1 MNYLGWR
8 VTDDCFSFYRNTAI
22 GYLAGYA
29 THYIERENFKCG
41 DCIHFQ
47 PAWLCKKARG
57 IGGKN
62 SPVDN
67 CPDFERGNMPN
78 IKITAE
84 VDGKQVP
91 LETVSTETFEAIK
104 ALEKPKEIPVAR
116 TGNMSGANKRLILRI
131 DNVLRKFITEHKD
144 ISMIAINLE
153 DGRIMHWGSMGI
165 YGNIR
170 PL

>member
-1 MNYLGWR
+1 MILQW
-8 VTDDCFSFYRNTAI
+8 TQWI
-22 GYLAGYA
+22 K
-29 THYIERENFKCG
+29 EPQCG

-47 PAWLCKKARG
+47 LPWLCRIPRITG
-57 IGGKN
+57 DKN
-62 SPVDN
+62 SPINN
-67 CPDFERGNMPN
+67 CPDFERENMPN

-116 TGNMSGANKRLILRI
+116 LADHTYVPKASPRLLITLAQRITLEPGRVYSFNTKSGRLVADWEIKSDDSTVRSTY
-131 DNVLRKFITEHKD
+131 K
-144 ISMIAINLE
+144 
-153 DGRIMHWGSMGI
+153 
-165 YGNIR
+165 NIK